1 MIRIRILS
9 AMAVVLALV
18 APGCK
23 PAGLDVH
30 PVTGKLTIDGQP
42 AQNVQVAL
50 YPAGG
55 AGQMATGRVD
65 ASGVFSLVTGNKG
78 AKGAMVGTY
87 KVVLMPYEES
97 SMEADAA
104 RYTSGKGKPP
114 GPAKPTFPKEYLS
127 AESSPKEVEVK
138 PGPNTIDIAL

>member
-1 MIRIRILS
+1 MIRIRMLS
-9 AMAVVLALV
+9 ATVVALAL
-18 APGCK
+18 ASPGCK
-23 PAGLDVH
+23 PAGPDVH

-42 AQNVQVAL
+42 AQNVQIAL

-55 AGQMATGRVD
+55 SGQMATGRVD
-65 ASGVFSLVTGNKG
+65 AGGGFSLVTGNKG
-78 AKGAMVGTY
+78 AKGAMVGKY
-87 KVVLMPYEES
+87 KVVLTPIEES

-104 RYTSGKGKPP
+104 RYASGKGKPP
-114 GPAKPTFPKEYLS
+114 TPPKAEFPKEYLS

>member
-9 AMAVVLALV
+9 ATAVVLALA

-23 PAGLDVH
+23 PAGPDVH
-30 PVTGKLTIDGQP
+30 PVTGKLTIGGQP
-42 AQNVQVAL
+42 AQNVQIAL
-50 YPAGG
+50 YPVGG
-55 AGQMATGRVD
+55 SSQMATGRVD

-78 AKGAMVGTY
+78 AKGAMVGKY
-87 KVVLMPYEES
+87 KVVLTPYEES
-97 SMEADAA
+97 SMEAAAA

-114 GPAKPTFPKEYLS
+114 TPAKAEFPKEYLS
-127 AESSPKEVEVK
+127 AESTPEEVEVK